1 MSTIFD
7 LFKPEV
13 IAAYWTE
20 AVSNRVPYLGEVLF
34 PNDKK
39 AGLDLAWIT
48 GNEGLPV
55 SLMPSVFDAKATF
68 RDRPGMGKT
77 ETEMPFFREGF
88 MLKEKDRQQL
98 IMLQENGSAYV
109 DDIVRRYLDDGRR
122 LLEGAAVAR
131 ERMRMALLFPTAVAP
146 RPGFSFTA
154 NGVNYTYDY
163 DPNGTWATNHY
174 IPLSGNASWDNPATA
189 DPFTQIETLKQQIL
203 ADSGEAT
210 ATLIMNTVTFNK
222 LMKIDAIKNRFLTT
236 NGLAVGYLTQGEVRN
251 VIQDVNRVQ
260 IAIYDKQ
267 YKDESGTVHK
277 FVPDNYVAFV
287 PTGTLGKTWFGTT
300 PEEADLLG
308 KLNSDVAIVDTGV
321 ALLRTIQEHPVVLNT
336 FASQITMPSYERMPA
351 VGLMKV
357 A

>member
-131 ERMRMALLFPTAVAP
+131 ERMRMALLFPTAVTP

-174 IPLSGNASWDNPATA
+174 IALTGSDAWSAPTTA
-189 DPFTQIETLKQQIL
+189 DPFAEIETLKQQIL

-236 NGLAVGYLTQGEVRN
+236 NGLAVGYLTQGEVNR
-251 VIQDVNRVQ
+251 VIQDVNGVR
-260 IAIYDKQ
+260 IAVYDKQ